1 MWLELD
7 HDGVP
12 YAGFVLPQ
20 IGAETCSSG
29 HTSEAG
35 CGGEDR
41 SRHERSAPH
50 HRSGAGVRDRTGVHV
65 VSGRD
70 SPATCPVGY
79 ICMAIAIL
87 CTESD
92 VLSGHPVEG
101 QRTIP
106 GFVRIAG
113 VLPTRKAAPRWA
125 TSCGLWSAGR

>member
-41 SRHERSAPH
+41 SRHERGAPH
-50 HRSGAGVRDRTGVHV
+50 QRPSTWIRNRAGKEV
-65 VSGRD
+65 VAGRD
-70 SPATCPVGY
+70 SHATCPVGY

-101 QRTIP
+101 QDRKS
-106 GFVRIAG
+106 
-113 VLPTRKAAPRWA
+113 TRLN
-125 TSCGLWSAGR
+125 SSHLGISY